1 MWAEPHVRFA
11 GEFHRIDDAG
21 INPRPASG
29 RVPIWYGG
37 HAEVTFRRCARY
49 GDGFM
54 PLAYPPGD
62 AALAAFEK
70 LRGLTREAGRD
81 PAAMGIEVW
90 ASLGDGAPEDWRRE
104 IKFWKEAGVT
114 HVTAHTTYA
123 SNHHKRIA
131 GHSAA
136 EHLAAITRYREAVA
150 DLL

>member
-1 MWAEPHVRFA
+1 MSALPA
-11 GEFHRIDDAG
+11 SSTSIDDAG

-37 HAEVTFRRCARY
+37 HAEATFRRCARY

-62 AALAAFEK
+62 AALAAFDK
-70 LRGLTREAGRD
+70 LRRLTREAGRD
-81 PAAMGIEVW
+81 PAAIGLEVW
-90 ASLGDGAPEDWRRE
+90 VSPGAGGPEDWRRE
-104 IKFWKEAGVT
+104 IGFWKAAGVT
-114 HVTAHTTYA
+114 HVTAHTTYV
-123 SNHHKRIA
+123 SGHHKRLA